1 MVEETSLCH
10 QFILHDPFIKSPSLG
25 VGKRMGPEPE
35 EAKGE
40 RVLRGGVQRR
50 EGTQDV
56 PQDRE
61 VLDADHRMIGGW

>member
-1 MVEETSLCH
+1 
-10 QFILHDPFIKSPSLG
+10 
-25 VGKRMGPEPE
+25 MGPEPE

-61 VLDADHRMIGGW
+61 VLDADHRMVGGWWWTQPTLP